1 MAEPVVVSLRDV
13 RKSFNIGT
21 PVETEVLHGIDLE
34 LHRGE
39 FCAVVG
45 PSGSGKSTLL
55 NLIGLL
61 DRPTSGTL
69 AVCGEETT
77 GLDDAALTRL
87 RGHSIG
93 FVFQYHHLLSAFSA
107 VENVVLPMLGA
118 AGRPD
123 QRMFERADRLLAD
136 VGLAAWRDHPA
147 NRLSGGQQQRVALG
161 RALVAQP
168 DVLLLDEP
176 LSNLDAKLRD
186 QMRAELKRIQ
196 REVGVPILYV
206 THDQDEALSMSDRI
220 AVMNAG
226 KIHQIAAPT
235 VIYEQPA
242 TKFVLDFIGAVN
254 YFDAEVLS
262 ESGGTLTLGVAGDQ
276 RLKVPTPAEMPVGK
290 EILVAVRPEDLRVTP
305 GEGLAAQVEL
315 RSFRGSICDY
325 RLKVGAQEL
334 WLQTEKTTLIP
345 EGSTVT
351 LEATRAFF
359 LEKDARHDL
368 DAKVY
373 N

>member
-1 MAEPVVVSLRDV
+1 MSESTAVA
-13 RKSFNIGT
+13 
-21 PVETEVLHGIDLE
+21 VERLE
-34 LHRGE
+34 KVFGE
-39 FCAVVG
+39 FTAVAGVSFELKGNEFFSLVG
-45 PSGSGKSTLL
+45 PSGCGKTTTLRCIAGLETATSGKISITDRVVFEATGAGAPATLVPTHERS
-55 NLIGLL
+55 IGMVFQNY
-61 DRPTSGTL
+61 
-69 AVCGEETT
+69 AVWPHMSVMQNIAYP
-77 GLDDAALTRL
+77 LRL
-87 RGHSIG
+87 RGASRREQEKE
-93 FVFQYHHLLSAFSA
+93 VT
-107 VENVVLPMLGA
+107 
-118 AGRPD
+118 
-123 QRMFERADRLLAD
+123 RLLELLGMQ
-136 VGLAAWRDHPA
+136 GLMQRKPSQ
-147 NRLSGGQQQRVALG
+147 LSGGQQQRVALG